1 MRCRRTIKLSARLA
15 VGLVGVGTVF
25 GAGRD
30 STPSREV
37 DPSEIV
43 LIVPEP
49 ALPIPNAMG
58 LNDQKLTQWDAAR
71 HLQMLLRRA
80 TGVEPPIVSA
90 TNIPTSGVRCYVGF
104 GSHLEGKAVSPTR
117 PEGFKIQVDG
127 RNLFLLGEIAATGV
141 NRNPAPLDR
150 GVMHAVET
158 FAEEVLGYR
167 FLFSTPD
174 DEAMFEL
181 GTVIPRLQKIR
192 LAPGLLIDDAPVF
205 PHRTSSLSPRNQM
218 GHRSG
223 SAPAF
228 FCNHSYGM
236 PWWSEQ
242 FGPSH
247 PEMFIRQKPD
257 RNIQDD
263 QAAKVMAT
271 QADLSFLDFTEPRV
285 LESRLEQYTRFY
297 QDGKAG
303 GFYFNPT
310 LHYRARRPGSRPAG
324 RDGVGTA
331 RRRL

>member
-1 MRCRRTIKLSARLA
+1 MRTIRN
-15 VGLVGVGTVF
+15 VRT
-25 GAGRD
+25 
-30 STPSREV
+30 T
-37 DPSEIV
+37 
-43 LIVPEP
+43 
-49 ALPIPNAMG
+49 
-58 LNDQKLTQWDAAR
+58 
-71 HLQMLLRRA
+71 
-80 TGVEPPIVSA
+80 
-90 TNIPTSGVRCYVGF
+90 GVRCYVGF
-104 GSHLEGKAVSPTR
+104 GSHLEGKAVAPIR
-117 PEGFKIQVDG
+117 PEGLKIHFDG
-127 RNLFLLGEIAATGV
+127 QSLFLLGEIVATGV
-141 NRNPAPLDR
+141 NSSSAPMDR

-158 FAEEVLGYR
+158 FSEQVLGYR

-174 DEAMFEL
+174 DEVLFEL
-181 GTVIPRLQKIR
+181 GNVVPSLRK
-192 LAPGLLIDDAPVF
+192 LALVPGLLIEDAPVF
-205 PHRTSSLSPRNQM
+205 SHRTSSLSPRNQM

-285 LESRLEQYTRFY
+285 LESRLEQYIRFY
-297 QDGKAG
+297 QDGEAG

-310 LHYRARRPGSRPAG
+310 LHYRARRPGSRPEG